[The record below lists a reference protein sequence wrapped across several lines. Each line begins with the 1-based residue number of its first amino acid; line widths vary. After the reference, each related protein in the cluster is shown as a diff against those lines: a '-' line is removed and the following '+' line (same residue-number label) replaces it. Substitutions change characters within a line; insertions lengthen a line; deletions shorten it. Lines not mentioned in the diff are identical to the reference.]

1 MNIRHS
7 NCTVCAQTISP
18 WKVISKLQVKLFT
31 LKTASNKLKYRFI
44 VVFQFHSFLVLTG
57 AELNQELLMFFF
69 SFLEQSRFSM
79 NSKIKC
85 KQNVCWAASMRG
97 GVQSWFGCMDLKN
110 NLSKDQNKIFLF
122 IEKDRI
128 DRFPVFYDFNFK
140 I

>member
-7 NCTVCAQTISP
+7 NCTVCAQTISL
-18 WKVISKLQVKLFT
+18 WKVISKLQIKLFT

-97 GVQSWFGCMDLKN
+97 GGYSLDLVAWILKTIY
-110 NLSKDQNKIFLF
+110 Q
-122 IEKDRI
+122 RI
-128 DRFPVFYDFNFK
+128 KTKYSCL
-140 I
+140 